1 MLHAEFQVFNLYQ
14 VIGMKQNIVDILE
27 ENAIYNYR
35 LNDYGLTIV
44 LRIPNI
50 FSYSLSNYLIEQIEK
65 SRVNH
70 KIACYLSLVE
80 YKNKLEDT
88 SC

>member
-1 MLHAEFQVFNLYQ
+1 MLHAEFQVFNLHQ

-44 LRIPNI
+44 LKIPNI
-50 FSYSLSNYLIEQIEK
+50 FSYSLCNYLIEQIEK

-80 YKNKLEDT
+80 YKNKLEGT